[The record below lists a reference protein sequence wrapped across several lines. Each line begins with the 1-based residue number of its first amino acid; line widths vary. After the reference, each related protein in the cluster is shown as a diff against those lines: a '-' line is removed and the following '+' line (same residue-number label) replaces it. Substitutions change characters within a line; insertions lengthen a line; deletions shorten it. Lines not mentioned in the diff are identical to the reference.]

1 MNEEPHRHSF
11 AANSE
16 LRADMKSAILDL
28 MQLSPDDIVADLGSG
43 EGFYAVEFA
52 QRAKTVY
59 AVDVD
64 PRALASPYLDRPGI
78 VKVEA
83 HLCNDF
89 ALPADVTHVF
99 FSNSFHDVD
108 CRDSL
113 LHNIATALKPGSH
126 LTMVEFK
133 LDTPFGPPKSMRL
146 AKDHLRSLVEAHGFR
161 QRDEREFDYHYA
173 LTFERL

>member
-16 LRADMKSAILDL
+16 LRAEMKGAILDL
-28 MQLSPDDIVADLGSG
+28 MQLGPDDVVADLGSG

-64 PRALASPYLDRPGI
+64 ARALASPYLDRPGI

-83 HLCNDF
+83 HLCADF
-89 ALPADVTHVF
+89 ALPTDVTHVF
-99 FSNSFHDVD
+99 FSNSFHDID

-133 LDTPFGPPKSMRL
+133 LDTPFGPPKHMRL
-146 AKDHLRSLVEAHGFR
+146 AKEELKNLVEAHSFR
-161 QRDEREFDYHYA
+161 QKDEREFDYHYA